1 MSCILSHL
9 LITFVHFFVNLRF
22 LLKNACFWSVKDLHH
37 CHTWELVQV
46 FTESHK
52 ERKNFDFNVLLSEYH
67 VHCLQ
72 EYRKICETKRFSLW
86 IWIWTKIW
94 SRNMNLP
101 FLETQESYKDES
113 CTIIQGQVF
122 LEACNWKLV
131 LKYTH
136 LLILLLFASMS
147 HWRFLSFLSIPIL
160 SIAATYLQQ
169 NFTFKCYNNGRGNG
183 CVVCVCVCECLCVHV
198 YMSKCVLVERSGAFS
213 KTKIFVVFTMGSKF
227 HFTWW
232 KTYFFQLVDIFLK
245 LEEMEYQILLH

>member
-147 HWRFLSFLSIPIL
+147 HWRFLPFYLFLSFLSLRHIYSKTLHLNAIIMEGGMGVL
-160 SIAATYLQQ
+160 
-169 NFTFKCYNNGRGNG
+169 
-183 CVVCVCVCECLCVHV
+183 CVFVCVSVCVCARV
-198 YMSKCVLVERSGAFS
+198 YV
-213 KTKIFVVFTMGSKF
+213 
-227 HFTWW
+227 
-232 KTYFFQLVDIFLK
+232 
-245 LEEMEYQILLH
+245 

>member
-113 CTIIQGQVF
+113 CTIIQEQFF

-183 CVVCVCVCECLCVHV
+183 CVVCVCVCECLCVCTCICLSVCWLTGVGPFLRPKFLWYSPWVQNSILPGGKHI
-198 YMSKCVLVERSGAFS
+198 FS
-213 KTKIFVVFTMGSKF
+213 N
-227 HFTWW
+227 
-232 KTYFFQLVDIFLK
+232 
-245 LEEMEYQILLH
+245 